1 MHPKRY
7 DTLMREAAGPPPI
20 AYTYADAAR
29 AAGVSKTRLGYAL
42 AAGELTARKAGR
54 RTIIEADE
62 LRRWI
67 ASWPVATFRAS
78 RARSEAA

>member
-1 MHPKRY
+1 MHP
-7 DTLMREAAGPPPI
+7 TEHSAMREASGATL
-20 AYTYADAAR
+20 AYAFADAAR

-42 AAGELTARKAGR
+42 AAGEVTARKAGR

-67 ASWPVATFRAS
+67 ATWPVATFGGKK
-78 RARSEAA
+78 AA